1 MRVVLTTLDRIAE
14 ALAFIAGATLFVLMA
29 MTFTDVVLRSVFN
42 APLEA
47 AAELTRIF
55 MAVIVFTVLPVV
67 SAKGDHISVDLMDPL
82 FGPWASRLRD
92 GLVSLLCGVALL
104 WPAERIMVL
113 AERARSYGDVT
124 EFLHIPDFY
133 AGWMIAI
140 FTGLAAVALALR
152 GLAILIWGGAGRD

>member
-1 MRVVLTTLDRIAE
+1 MRPLLATLDRIAE
-14 ALAFIAGATLFVLMA
+14 LLAFIAGATLFALMA
-29 MTFTDVVLRSVFN
+29 MTFVDVALRSAFN

-67 SAKGDHISVDLMDPL
+67 SAKGEHISVDLLDPM
-82 FGPWASRLRD
+82 FGAWASRLRD
-92 GLVSLLCGVALL
+92 GFISILCGVALA
-104 WPAERIMVL
+104 WPAERIVAL

-140 FTGLAAVALALR
+140 FTGLTAVALVMR
-152 GLAILIWGGAGRD
+152 GVAILVWGDLKRD